1 MESDSDA
8 SLITPD
14 NLFYMKYVLGC
25 LLSCVMGMSLHAQP
39 DSRDKNHTYI
49 FLLAGQSNMAG
60 RGKPEAVDTTAVTNI
75 FMLNSALQWKPAREP
90 LHFDKPAMV
99 GVGPGF
105 AFAREIQRKDKQARI
120 YLIPAAVGGS
130 RIDLWNPG
138 AFDSVTRSYPYDN
151 ALNRAKLAQSI
162 GKITAIL
169 WHQGESDSYPDRC
182 NSYEQK
188 LTALIERFRKDLQQP
203 DLLFIPAQLSF
214 FTTYR
219 NPSKWVVNDAIKKVG
234 SNLPGCKWV
243 HSTGLTHKGDTL
255 HYDSPSART
264 LGIRYAKAYRKLAK
278 K

>member
-1 MESDSDA
+1 MKHFFGWIIGCGLA
-8 SLITPD
+8 ISLQ
-14 NLFYMKYVLGC
+14 
-25 LLSCVMGMSLHAQP
+25 AQ
-39 DSRDKNHTYI
+39 SVAVSNTHTYI

-60 RGKPEAVDTTAVTNI
+60 RGKPEAVDSTAVPNI
-75 FMLNSALQWKPAREP
+75 FMLNSALQWIPAREP

-105 AFAREIQRKDKQARI
+105 AFAREILRKDKQARI

-169 WHQGESDSYPDRC
+169 WHQGESDSNPDRC

-188 LTALIERFRKDLQQP
+188 LTTLIERFRNDLQQP

-219 NPSKWVVNDAIKKVG
+219 NPSKLVVNDAIKKVG
-234 SNLPGCKWV
+234 SSLPGCKWV
-243 HSTGLTHKGDTL
+243 KSTGLTHKGDTL

-264 LGIRYAKAYRKLAK
+264 LGIRYAKAYRKLANK
-278 K
+278 

>member
-1 MESDSDA
+1 
-8 SLITPD
+8 
-14 NLFYMKYVLGC
+14 
-25 LLSCVMGMSLHAQP
+25 
-39 DSRDKNHTYI
+39 
-49 FLLAGQSNMAG
+49 MAG
-60 RGKPEAVDTTAVTNI
+60 RGKPEAVDSTAVPNI
-75 FMLNSALQWKPAREP
+75 FMLNSALQWIPAREP

-105 AFAREIQRKDKQARI
+105 AFAREILRKDKQARI

-151 ALNRAKLAQSI
+151 AINRAKLAQSI

-169 WHQGESDSYPDRC
+169 WHQGESDSNPDRC

-188 LTALIERFRKDLQQP
+188 LTTLIERFRNDLQQP

-219 NPSKWVVNDAIKKVG
+219 NTSK
-234 SNLPGCKWV
+234 
-243 HSTGLTHKGDTL
+243 
-255 HYDSPSART
+255 
-264 LGIRYAKAYRKLAK
+264 
-278 K
+278 